1 MVLKFAIFLRVPNVV
16 KKCQKNKKGGAS
28 LTPRGHKQRNLLD
41 DNAVPPLGAGA
52 SLPERP
58 HRLRPAGVSKA
69 SMTYIYL
76 ESQKHK
82 NFWSNP

>member
-1 MVLKFAIFLRVPNVV
+1 MWSNNA
-16 KKCQKNKKGGAS
+16 KKHKKGGAS

-58 HRLRPAGVSKA
+58 HRLRPAGVSHA
-69 SMTYIYL
+69 SM
-76 ESQKHK
+76 QGM
-82 NFWSNP
+82 FV